1 MTRILDTKTMLS
13 LPLKKILI
21 YYSIL
26 GLILLVAVNAR
37 SMTLAVEQDP
47 GFCNRLLDVRI
58 NGDKLSLHA
67 DQVSLQN
74 ILRNMANLG
83 IKIRIDPRINPK
95 ISASFEDRDIQK
107 GVDSILKPFSYIM
120 IWESIEN
127 SLSSPVK
134 LSEIHV
140 FKPGNKELMRP
151 LHPGSI
157 LSIVRNNLDDS
168 LFVKDEILLRLK
180 PGMNLLELKR
190 LLRRIGGRVVGE
202 NDALEIYK
210 IRLPENSDISSLVE
224 QITNHPGIAK
234 AEPNYAYP
242 ISVPLKI
249 SASVIPVSDTSN
261 IREPGSEARIA
272 ILDTGLSHDS
282 CLKDF
287 VPATLN
293 ALNPNESISDP
304 LGHGTQMSLIAA
316 GVVKP
321 YGVRTNSETDTYNP
335 IIPIRV
341 FDDNGFTSNFALIES
356 IDFAL
361 NNGARVMSL
370 SWGSETRSDFLENTL
385 DYASSKDLIIVAAAG
400 NKPTGKPVYPAAYSS
415 VIGIGALEPGG
426 KAWENSNYGSF
437 VMLYAPGF
445 ATLPVGYNG
454 SPGTYAG
461 TSISTA
467 FTANI
472 IADYLSMNPDATKRE
487 VFNALIE
494 NGVSIDR

>member
-1 MTRILDTKTMLS
+1 MGKKLSEIML
-13 LPLKKILI
+13 LLFLKKIFI
-21 YYSIL
+21 YCSAL
-26 GLILLVAVNAR
+26 VLILPVAANAHA
-37 SMTLAVEQDP
+37 MTLAVEQDP
-47 GFCNRLLDVRI
+47 GFCNQLLDVRI
-58 NGDKLSLHA
+58 NEDKLSLHA
-67 DQVSLQN
+67 DQVPLQC
-74 ILRNMANLG
+74 ILRYMAKVG
-83 IKIRIDPRINPK
+83 IKIRIDPLINPK

-107 GVDSILKPFSYIM
+107 GVDAILKPFSYIL
-120 IWESIEN
+120 IWESIKN
-127 SLSSPVK
+127 PISSSVK
-134 LSEIHV
+134 LSEIRI

-151 LHPGSI
+151 LHSGAV
-157 LSIVRNNLDDS
+157 LSIVRNPKDGS
-168 LFVKDEILLRLK
+168 LFVKDEILLGLK
-180 PGMNLLELKR
+180 SEINLLEFKR
-190 LLRRIGGRVVGE
+190 LLKQVGGRVVGR
-202 NDALEIYK
+202 NDALGIYK
-210 IRLPENSDISSLVE
+210 IILPEDSDISSLVK
-224 QITNHPGIAK
+224 QLTKHPGIAK

-242 ISVPLKI
+242 IAVPFKI
-249 SASVIPVSDTSN
+249 SAPVIPVSSASN
-261 IREPGSEARIA
+261 IREQGGEARIA
-272 ILDTGLSHDS
+272 VLDTGLSHDS
-282 CLKDF
+282 WLKDF
-287 VPATLN
+287 VPASLD
-293 ALNPNESISDP
+293 ALNPNESISDT

-321 YGVRTNSETDTYNP
+321 YGVKTDSETDTYNS

-370 SWGSETRSDFLENTL
+370 SWGSEIRSDFLENTL

-400 NKPTGKPVYPAAYSS
+400 NEPTGKPVYPAAYSS

-445 ATLPVGYNG
+445 AALPVGYNG

-472 IADYLSMNPDATKRE
+472 IADYLSLNPNATKRE
-487 VFNALIE
+487 LFNVLVE
-494 NGVSIDR
+494 NGIRAR

>member
-1 MTRILDTKTMLS
+1 MFLLS
-13 LPLKKILI
+13 LKKILI
-21 YYSIL
+21 YYSALVIIL
-26 GLILLVAVNAR
+26 IGATNAR
-37 SMTLAVEQDP
+37 TMTLAVEQDP
-47 GFCNRLLDVRI
+47 GFCNQLLDVRI

-67 DQVSLQN
+67 DQVPLQN
-74 ILRNMANLG
+74 ILRHMEDLG
-83 IKIRIDPRINPK
+83 IRIRIDPRINPK
-95 ISASFEDRDIQK
+95 ISAAFENRNIQK
-107 GVDSILKPFSYIM
+107 GVDSILKPFSYIL
-120 IWESIEN
+120 IWESVKDP
-127 SLSSPVK
+127 LSSSVK
-134 LSEIHV
+134 LSEIQV

-151 LHPGSI
+151 LHPESV
-157 LSIVRNNLDDS
+157 LSIVRNSRDGS

-180 PGMNLLELKR
+180 PGINLLEFKKV
-190 LLRRIGGRVVGE
+190 LRQISARVVDR
-202 NDALEIYK
+202 NDALGIYK
-210 IRLPENSDISSLVE
+210 IILPEDSDISSLVK
-224 QITNHPGIAK
+224 QLTNHPGIAK

-242 ISVPLKI
+242 IAAPFKISVP
-249 SASVIPVSDTSN
+249 VIPVSSASN
-261 IREPGSEARIA
+261 IREQGGAARIA
-272 ILDTGLSHDS
+272 ILDTGLSPDS
-282 CLKDF
+282 RLKDF
-287 VPATLN
+287 VPASLD
-293 ALNPNESISDP
+293 ALNPNESISDT

-321 YGVRTNSETDTYNP
+321 YGVKTDSETDTYNS

-370 SWGSETRSDFLENTL
+370 SWGSEIRSDFLENTL

-400 NKPTGKPVYPAAYSS
+400 NEPTGKPVYPAAYSS

-426 KAWENSNYGSF
+426 KAWKNSNYGSF

-445 ATLPVGYNG
+445 AALPVGYNG

-472 IADYLSMNPDATKRE
+472 IADYLSLNPNATKRE
-487 VFNALIE
+487 LFNVLVE
-494 NGVSIDR
+494 NGIRAR